1 VTATEDIGCVNR
13 RARSGW
19 RALEE
24 SLPGFTAVIGPTCS
38 DDVADLADAEWRARY
53 GSRAVIISPQS
64 SAPKLGNNSDY
75 SRAVDYPNL
84 ARTVGTDLHRARAF
98 AKLCEAFDWDRV
110 ALLHDDSVWGTG
122 GAAAI
127 KTSFEAA
134 NGEVITTVDFDLAAF
149 DAGTVHARE
158 LLARLAAA
166 SPRVIVLVTQLRV
179 QRALC
184 TQHTDSNTELTPDQF
199 L

>member
-1 VTATEDIGCVNR
+1 VELCKT
-13 RARSGW
+13 
-19 RALEE
+19 
-24 SLPGFTAVIGPTCS
+24 
-38 DDVADLADAEWRARY
+38 
-53 GSRAVIISPQS
+53 
-64 SAPKLGNNSDY
+64 
-75 SRAVDYPNL
+75 
-84 ARTVGTDLHRARAF
+84 LH
-98 AKLCEAFDWDRV
+98 WDRL